1 MAEYPTRQFSASQA
15 YNAYMQSL
23 EEEEER
29 KKAYNIVH
37 QMHKLTNPHY
47 SGSSAETSNLSKISK
62 LGAGTSA
69 GLATRLRLM
78 TAADKEN
85 LGVEFTGA
93 FQQALESDL
102 FTSLASFNTWANKQ
116 GPWYD
121 EDLRRKHATTVKDL
135 LAAQQ
140 SNRVAEAVDTLFAE
154 YNDEWVTGSY
164 TEQNQVRQN
173 IADSDAIKNLPS
185 KWRATAMDEVI
196 KMLNSFLSPTG
207 QYAAD
212 EWQMKKDK
220 WTATQKKTEDDLE
233 KERDATNRKNIAR
246 SGAYRLFEYM
256 KTAEEAPGI
265 GLGLS
270 FNDAKDKVTEE
281 MEGTVWDRKEFDDM
295 VKTLREEV
303 APKLQTETYYDPELQ
318 DYVLATE
325 EEARAEGLLPEKVG
339 ARLQPQLMSR
349 HNAEDR
355 FWLDAGDELKR
366 EGVLSRDIFE
376 FYRRHARRVDDPREQ
391 DSEIIRIWKARKKKL
406 EAEAKAVSPSI
417 IFQTATGALGGQTD
431 DGISNVRIKP
441 TNQ

>member
-1 MAEYPTRQFSASQA
+1 
-15 YNAYMQSL
+15 
-23 EEEEER
+23 
-29 KKAYNIVH
+29 
-37 QMHKLTNPHY
+37 
-47 SGSSAETSNLSKISK
+47 
-62 LGAGTSA
+62 
-69 GLATRLRLM
+69 
-78 TAADKEN
+78 
-85 LGVEFTGA
+85 
-93 FQQALESDL
+93 
-102 FTSLASFNTWANKQ
+102 
-116 GPWYD
+116 
-121 EDLRRKHATTVKDL
+121 
-135 LAAQQ
+135 
-140 SNRVAEAVDTLFAE
+140 
-154 YNDEWVTGSY
+154 
-164 TEQNQVRQN
+164 
-173 IADSDAIKNLPS
+173 
-185 KWRATAMDEVI
+185 
-196 KMLNSFLSPTG
+196 MLNTLLSPTG
-207 QYAAD
+207 QYAAED
-212 EWQMKKDK
+212 QRLQEIAAAEA
-220 WTATQKKTEDDLE
+220 TAKHEAALD
-233 KERDATNRKNIAR
+233 KERTTTNRKTTAR
-246 SGAYRLFEYM
+246 AGAYRLFEYM
-256 KTAEEAPGI
+256 KTAEDAPGI

-417 IFQTATGALGGQTD
+417 IFQTATGAFGGQTD
-431 DGISNVRIKP
+431 DGIENVRIKP
-441 TNQ
+441 TN